1 MNNGIDIKDYK
12 IMLLYLIPFA
22 FFYAWAEIVR
32 GDMIVFIPILI
43 FIVIMNTIVVKK
55 NVNFGVIILGVII
68 SYLVSLGVSYIAPV
82 TIEARNNNYAL
93 MPLGVNLYI
102 LFSSIIF
109 LFVHA
114 ISYCIMKV
122 IHNIRNNGLFSNK

>member
-1 MNNGIDIKDYK
+1 MNNGIEIKDYK
-12 IMLLYLIPFA
+12 FMLLYLIPFA
-22 FFYAWAEIVR
+22 FFDAWAEIVR

-43 FIVIMNTIVVKK
+43 FVVMMNMIVFNKK
-55 NVNFGVIILGVII
+55 LNFGVIILGVII

-82 TIEARNNNYAL
+82 TIEARNNSYTL
-93 MPLGVNLYI
+93 MPLGINLYL
-102 LFSSIIF
+102 LFSSIVF

-114 ISYCIMKV
+114 ISYFVMKV